1 MTWQPAHGQRRRILI
16 ALGFGVLLLGTAAVV
31 ASVTTG
37 TADAEVQVGD
47 LSVSGVNQTVDG
59 APSEVTLDAD
69 LRYSINVPDAES
81 RVVKLKAGPSEGQLE
96 TITFASSQN
105 PDVDGTGSV
114 TLSGSLLKT
123 QAYSAEDFAPE
134 MAETS
139 ETTVVVAATI
149 EVTRANG
156 ETVTETVTREATVT
170 LHDSTTLT
178 AEIGGSVDV
187 TVAE

>member
-1 MTWQPAHGQRRRILI
+1 M
-16 ALGFGVLLLGTAAVV
+16 GFGVLLLGTAAVV

-37 TADAEVQVGD
+37 PADAQVQVGD
-47 LSVSGVNQTVDG
+47 LSVSSVNQTVDG
-59 APSEVTLDAD
+59 APSDVTLDAD
-69 LRYSINVPDAES
+69 LRYSISVPDAES
-81 RVVKLKAGPSEGQLE
+81 RVVKLKAGPSEDTLE

-105 PDVDGTGSV
+105 PDTGGSV
-114 TLSGSLLKT
+114 TLSGSLLDT
-123 QAYSAEDFAPE
+123 QAYSSEDFAPD

-139 ETTVVVAATI
+139 ETTVVVQAKI

-156 ETVTETVTREATVT
+156 ETVTETVTRTATVT

-178 AEIGGSVDV
+178 ADIGGSVDV